1 MKIYNS
7 ATHQK
12 EDFRPIEEGK
22 VRMYVCGPTVY
33 DNIHIG
39 NARTFISFDVI
50 RRWLIASG
58 YEVTFAQNL
67 TDVDDKIINRANEQ
81 GRTFEDVHERLSEI
95 VDEVSAEDISLDDA
109 LKLYEEA
116 VKLGLSACDLSEQDL
131 DAFLATEEETTAE
144 EGGASATP
152 TGSTDMPREA

>member
-1 MKIYNS
+1 M
-7 ATHQK
+7 A
-12 EDFRPIEEGK
+12 D
-22 VRMYVCGPTVY
+22 
-33 DNIHIG
+33 
-39 NARTFISFDVI
+39 
-50 RRWLIASG
+50 
-58 YEVTFAQNL
+58 
-67 TDVDDKIINRANEQ
+67 EQ

-152 TGSTDMPREA
+152 TDSTGTTPDAGADPAASADAGSDPVGGDLGRPSATADASFDDPSSEA

>member
-1 MKIYNS
+1 M
-7 ATHQK
+7 A
-12 EDFRPIEEGK
+12 D
-22 VRMYVCGPTVY
+22 
-33 DNIHIG
+33 
-39 NARTFISFDVI
+39 
-50 RRWLIASG
+50 
-58 YEVTFAQNL
+58 
-67 TDVDDKIINRANEQ
+67 EQ

-144 EGGASATP
+144 EGRRKRYPLRVQPTCPARPKGNRPWMSRAYSMLSARRP
-152 TGSTDMPREA
+152 I

>member
-1 MKIYNS
+1 M
-7 ATHQK
+7 A
-12 EDFRPIEEGK
+12 D
-22 VRMYVCGPTVY
+22 
-33 DNIHIG
+33 
-39 NARTFISFDVI
+39 
-50 RRWLIASG
+50 
-58 YEVTFAQNL
+58 
-67 TDVDDKIINRANEQ
+67 EQ

-109 LKLYEEA
+109 LKLYE
-116 VKLGLSACDLSEQDL
+116 LGLSACDLSEQDL

>member
-1 MKIYNS
+1 M
-7 ATHQK
+7 A
-12 EDFRPIEEGK
+12 D
-22 VRMYVCGPTVY
+22 
-33 DNIHIG
+33 
-39 NARTFISFDVI
+39 
-50 RRWLIASG
+50 
-58 YEVTFAQNL
+58 
-67 TDVDDKIINRANEQ
+67 EQ

-116 VKLGLSACDLSEQDL
+116 VKLGLSACDLSE
-131 DAFLATEEETTAE
+131 EEETTAE

>member
-1 MKIYNS
+1 M
-7 ATHQK
+7 A
-12 EDFRPIEEGK
+12 D
-22 VRMYVCGPTVY
+22 
-33 DNIHIG
+33 
-39 NARTFISFDVI
+39 
-50 RRWLIASG
+50 
-58 YEVTFAQNL
+58 
-67 TDVDDKIINRANEQ
+67 EQ

-131 DAFLATEEETTAE
+131 DAFLATEEEGESSSAE

>member
-1 MKIYNS
+1 M
-7 ATHQK
+7 A
-12 EDFRPIEEGK
+12 D
-22 VRMYVCGPTVY
+22 
-33 DNIHIG
+33 
-39 NARTFISFDVI
+39 
-50 RRWLIASG
+50 
-58 YEVTFAQNL
+58 
-67 TDVDDKIINRANEQ
+67 EQ

-131 DAFLATEEETTAE
+131 DAFLTTEEDSESSPAE

>member
-1 MKIYNS
+1 M
-7 ATHQK
+7 A
-12 EDFRPIEEGK
+12 D
-22 VRMYVCGPTVY
+22 
-33 DNIHIG
+33 
-39 NARTFISFDVI
+39 
-50 RRWLIASG
+50 
-58 YEVTFAQNL
+58 
-67 TDVDDKIINRANEQ
+67 EQ

-144 EGGASATP
+144 EGRAQALPLRVQPTCPARPKGNRPWMSRAYSMLSARRP
-152 TGSTDMPREA
+152 I